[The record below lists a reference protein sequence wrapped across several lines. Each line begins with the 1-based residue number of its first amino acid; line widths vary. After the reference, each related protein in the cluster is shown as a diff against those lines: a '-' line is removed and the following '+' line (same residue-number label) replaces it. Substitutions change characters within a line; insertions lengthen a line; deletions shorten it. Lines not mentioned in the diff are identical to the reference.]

1 MKHFKPG
8 FAAVLLLFFIG
19 NALPAAAQKKLNYQ
33 DFKGIVFKT
42 EDEKSAK
49 IQFNARMQNRIDLSS
64 EGSEDFSPTEILFRT
79 RRMRLKAKGSLI
91 DPRLTFKIELAFS
104 RDDLSEQLGA
114 SGNILYDAYMQ
125 YAFTPSL
132 AVRFGQFKVP
142 GNRERVVSSGDL
154 ALVDR
159 SILNS
164 AFNLDRDIGVMV
176 MFEKDLG
183 PTRFGYFGMVSNGE
197 GRNILSTNIDLNEN
211 QQLDLAITQRVEFL
225 PLGPFEDGGD
235 YFEADLLREESPKLS
250 IGAGYTHNDDAI
262 RARGQRS
269 ALLYEPRN
277 INTRFADVIF
287 KYQGWSL
294 MGEYMMVSTPK
305 NPITEVPANPENPN
319 GEKLRRAVRTGDGY
333 MIQAGYV
340 WPSMWGITGRFSET
354 IPSNEVYNELY
365 SLYNAETEARLG
377 VSKYIRGH
385 RIKVQS
391 DIGYLTEQ
399 KFGADDDEYWEWRFQ
414 VELGF

>member
-1 MKHFKPG
+1 MKQFKIG
-8 FAAVLLLFFIG
+8 ITFIFLCFLG
-19 NALPAAAQKKLNYQ
+19 THLPATAQKRLNYQ
-33 DFKGIVFKT
+33 NFKGIVYKS

-49 IQFNARMQNRIDLSS
+49 VQFNARIQNRIDLSS
-64 EGSEDFSPTEILFRT
+64 EGSEDLSPTEILFRT
-79 RRMRLKAKGSLI
+79 RRMRVKAKGHLV

-132 AVRFGQFKVP
+132 AIRFGQFKVP

-176 MFEKDLG
+176 LFEKDLG
-183 PTRFGYFGMVSNGE
+183 PTQIGYFGMVSNGE
-197 GRNILSTNIDLNEN
+197 GRNILSTNIGLNEN
-211 QQLDLAITQRVEFL
+211 NQLDLAITQRVEFL
-225 PLGPFEDGGD
+225 PFGAFEDGGD
-235 YFEADLLREESPKLS
+235 YFEADLLREETPKLS
-250 IGAGYTHNDDAI
+250 FGLGYTHNDDAI

-269 ALLYEPRN
+269 SLLFEPRS
-277 INTRFADVIF
+277 INTRFADMIF

-294 MGEYMMVSTPK
+294 MGEYMMVTTPN
-305 NPITEVPANPENPN
+305 NPVTVSSDDPTS
-319 GEKLRRAVRTGDGY
+319 RRAVRTGDGY
-333 MIQAGYV
+333 MVQGGYV
-340 WPSMWGITGRFSET
+340 WPSMWGLTARYSET
-354 IPSNEVYNELY
+354 TPGDEVEG
-365 SLYNAETEARLG
+365 SFYNAEKEARLG
-377 VSKYIRGH
+377 ISKYIRGH

-391 DIGYLTEQ
+391 DIGYLTD
-399 KFGADDDEYWEWRFQ
+399 KGLPADLENFWEWRFQ